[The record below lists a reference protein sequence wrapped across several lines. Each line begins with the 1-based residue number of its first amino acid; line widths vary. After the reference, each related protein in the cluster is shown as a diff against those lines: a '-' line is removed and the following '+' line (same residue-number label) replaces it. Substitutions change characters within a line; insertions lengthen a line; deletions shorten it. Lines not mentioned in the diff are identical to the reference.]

1 VVANLKY
8 SGHLISVSTIFDTPN
23 KYQFTPVVEIR
34 CGDSAGVLNTILTD
48 HVFIIQEKA
57 IELGFKLGREWIDK
71 QLLESPRVSHRER
84 QMPRSTETLLEQS
97 QRLQDLS
104 SALHDSLRVHHLRL
118 NELGAFSKEAIGQ
131 LSRNSSATPDS
142 RNFTSTENHKHSI
155 ALPSCTTTFLPNSQ
169 KFADHS
175 GDGSKKR
182 YAK

>member
-1 VVANLKY
+1 MANLKY

-23 KYQFTPVVEIR
+23 QYQFTPVVEIR

-84 QMPRSTETLLEQS
+84 QVPRSTEALLEQS
-97 QRLQDLS
+97 QRLQD
-104 SALHDSLRVHHLRL
+104 HHQYLK
-118 NELGAFSKEAIGQ
+118 EVGEFFEEAIGQ

-142 RNFTSTENHKHSI
+142 SNFTSTENHKHSI